1 MNIVEYAE
9 RISGCK
15 LLSWQKD
22 LLMAYNTLPRDSK
35 LVYHKGVFRVIK
47 YEEKRE

>member
-22 LLMAYNTLPRDSK
+22 LLMAYNTLPRDLK
-35 LVYHKGVFRVIK
+35 VICHKGVVRVIK
-47 YEEKRE
+47 RRKR